1 MKKALFI
8 TISIVALI
16 AATIIGM
23 GVYVTNT
30 PEYALKEMI
39 DDVNASGMDGLYP
52 HLTGEAKTTIDAV
65 SSVTENNIFNTIVGF
80 IGQSEYVGV
89 LKSEIQEI
97 EWEVDDVLKSK
108 KNAAVVLSFNYED
121 KLIGTIEISMIRE
134 EGEWKVD
141 SIEFPEFT
149 EVNW

>member
-23 GVYVTNT
+23 GVYITNT
-30 PEYALKEMI
+30 PECALKGMI
-39 DDVNASGMDGLYP
+39 DDVNVSGMDGLYP
-52 HLTGEAKTTIDAV
+52 HLTGEARTTIDAV
-65 SSVTENNIFNTIVGF
+65 SSITENNIFNTIVGF

-97 EWEVDDVLKSK
+97 QWEIDDVLKSK
-108 KNAAVVLSFNYED
+108 ENAAVVLSFNYED

-134 EGEWKVD
+134 EGEWKID
-141 SIEFPEFT
+141 RLDFPEFDKIS
-149 EVNW
+149 W

>member
-23 GVYVTNT
+23 GIYVTNT

-39 DDVNASGMDGLYP
+39 DDINASGMDGLYP
-52 HLTGEAKTTIDAV
+52 HLTGEARATVDAV

-80 IGQSEYVGV
+80 IGQSEYAGV

-97 EWEVDDVLKSK
+97 KWEVDDVLKSK
-108 KNAAVVLSFNYED
+108 ENAAVVLSFNYED

-141 SIEFPEFT
+141 SIEFPEFA

>member
-1 MKKALFI
+1 MKKAFLI

-16 AATIIGM
+16 AITIIGM

-52 HLTGEAKTTIDAV
+52 HLTGEARATIDAV
-65 SSVTENNIFNTIVGF
+65 SSVTENSIFNTIVGF
-80 IGQSEYVGV
+80 ISQSEYVGV

-97 EWEVDDVLKSK
+97 QWEVDDVLKSK
-108 KNAAVVLSFNYED
+108 ENAAVVLSFNYED